1 MDKLN
6 KLGKEV
12 MEYKNELMNN
22 KHSDLVKRSLMSS
35 ITDLMSS
42 GIITID
48 VHDVLTDETATV
60 SEVREQV
67 LNTANLIKTEAE
79 LREEYDALRKPFFER
94 LTNEYSTSKSGLSN
108 LISESHVNLEE
119 VQFILSFKMTKEF
132 ISNYFEREDEQLE
145 VMMRPEGFAEK
156 FAILRYGAL
165 VSKFLKSHDAYDDS
179 IKRAKLKNNIQ
190 LGGTKVFINKDEE
203 IYGVELVYHVPVS
216 NLTNEEESIDSLASL
231 GKSIKDA
238 NEFIHDRTIS

>member
-1 MDKLN
+1 
-6 KLGKEV
+6 

-35 ITDLMSS
+35 ITDLMSG

-67 LNTANLIKTEAE
+67 LKTANLIKTEAE

-94 LTNEYSTSKSGLSN
+94 LTEEYLTSKSGLSN
-108 LISESHVNLEE
+108 LTSESHVNLEE
-119 VQFILSFKMTKEF
+119 VQFILSFEMTKEF

-203 IYGVELVYHVPVS
+203 IYGVELVYHMPVN
-216 NLTNEEESIDSLASL
+216 NLTSEEESSDSLASL
-231 GKSIKDA
+231 GKSIENA
-238 NEFIHDRTIS
+238 NEFIHDRTIA